1 MLWLRIR
8 QLTSIDWVAPLSVL
22 YFSLTMACKFQVKIL
37 IDVVIEEPLLIH
49 NFLINFYT
57 GGTVKR
63 QIIVPFSTYRDC
75 KSGMGP
81 LQPHTI

>member
-22 YFSLTMACKFQVKIL
+22 YFSLTMTCKFQVKIL
-37 IDVVIEEPLLIH
+37 TDVVIEEPLLIH

-81 LQPHTI
+81 LQPHII